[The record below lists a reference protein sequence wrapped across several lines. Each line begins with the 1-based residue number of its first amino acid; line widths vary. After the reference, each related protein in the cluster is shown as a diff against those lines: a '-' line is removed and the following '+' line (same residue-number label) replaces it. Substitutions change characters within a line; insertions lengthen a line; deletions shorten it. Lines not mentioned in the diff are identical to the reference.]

1 MRSEM
6 KRALCV
12 LALAGLSL
20 TFANHALAHGII
32 PIQPE
37 ALWRVWSFDP
47 LVIAPLLL
55 AHLAYGRGLFRLWA
69 RAGRGRGITG
79 LNVLSFLLG
88 ESVLVVALIS
98 PLDQLGGTLLSAHM
112 AQHGLLVAAAPPLL
126 LLGKPGVAFAWALPT
141 GWNRISV
148 LAGATRLTA
157 LLSRP
162 LVAAVLHGLAVWIWH
177 APNLFDAAVEREWL
191 HALEHASFFG
201 TALLLWRAV
210 LVQPRRQ
217 AGPALGA
224 ALATLL
230 HSGLLG
236 ALLTMAPYPL
246 YSWYRDGRTELWG
259 LSALG
264 DQQLAGLLMW
274 VPLGVFYFAACL
286 VLTARLIGSEQLQH
300 RST

>member
-1 MRSEM
+1 
-6 KRALCV
+6 
-12 LALAGLSL
+12 
-20 TFANHALAHGII
+20 
-32 PIQPE
+32 
-37 ALWRVWSFDP
+37 
-47 LVIAPLLL
+47 
-55 AHLAYGRGLFRLWA
+55 
-69 RAGRGRGITG
+69 
-79 LNVLSFLLG
+79 LLG